1 MVLNINRSLYL
12 IKIGAILAL
21 TKLIMLFQTHLIG
34 YLVSFLVHEP
44 ATIYL
49 KPISYPFVFALMF
62 LVLEAF
68 KKVCVNSC
76 LSVN

>member
-1 MVLNINRSLYL
+1 MVLDINRSLYL

-62 LVLEAF
+62 LVLKAF
-68 KKVCVNSC
+68 NKVYVNSC